1 MTVGELKRQLE
12 GLNDDD
18 AIVVSRGN
26 SHPSYKITHVEDS
39 TCIGVWEIRIN
50 DFTANNFWEE

>member
-12 GLNDDD
+12 ELNDDD

-39 TCIGVWEIRIN
+39 TSISVWEIRIN
-50 DFTANNFWEE
+50 DFMTNNFWEE

>member
-12 GLNDDD
+12 ELNDDD

-39 TCIGVWEIRIN
+39 TSIGVWEIRIN
-50 DFTANNFWEE
+50 DFMTNNFWEE

>member
-12 GLNDDD
+12 ELNDDD

-50 DFTANNFWEE
+50 DFMTNNFWEE